1 MDPFPKIP
9 FTASLLLLSLM
20 VLAFLNQARGDS
32 IVTGTVFCDQCKDG
46 KMSLFDYP
54 LSSMKVRITCGWI
67 EKEETTNW
75 VGSYSVRFDGNPDLS
90 SCYAHLLGGNN
101 VCAALAGPPQQLRL
115 VFRFFNVGMYTVNT
129 LLSQP
134 AQPMSICPRPTNPPP
149 LPPVSII
156 LPTPPPPPPRPTNP
170 PPLPPVSIILPTP
183 PPPPRLTFPFFQAS
197 ACSHEIWL
205 RPEYRCHWRFVHP
218 DTKVVVAFGLIAGRR
233 YGTDMNLWQGIQG
246 RGDIYRTLLR
256 EATTALLN
264 SYNSIQFRYPTLIVL
279 EQLNWALMAT
289 PKDALLMALRFK
301 RANSGYGNAT
311 HCNLTT
317 CKG

>member
-1 MDPFPKIP
+1 MDSFPKTP
-9 FTASLLLLSLM
+9 FKASLLLLSLM
-20 VLAFLNQARGDS
+20 VLVFLNQARADS

-54 LSSMKVRITCGWI
+54 LSGMKVRISCGWI

-134 AQPMSICPRPTNPPP
+134 AQPMSICPRPT
-149 LPPVSII
+149 
-156 LPTPPPPPPRPTNP
+156 TPP

-183 PPPPRLTFPFFQAS
+183 PPPPRLTFPFFQVS

-264 SYNSIQFRYPTLIVL
+264 SYNSIQIRYPTLIVL

-301 RANSGYGNAT
+301 RANSGYGNAI